1 MHYNMYYDKK
11 LQASPVKK
19 FTVTHAKIPTRTK
32 KYNSSEGNTD
42 LTVQFSAV
50 NPLFDMHKH

>member
-1 MHYNMYYDKK
+1 MYYDKK

-32 KYNSSEGNTD
+32 NYHSSEVKTD
-42 LTVQFSAV
+42 LTVQLTHH
-50 NPLFDMHKH
+50 LFDMHKH